1 MVIIVHI
8 CKKLVTNLIFYS
20 SKGNPLQEQVPFTC
34 NVNEVSFNP
43 RLFFVWC
50 PLYIKIIQYI
60 FYIDWTISYLIN
72 VYFYKVSTSSLWGSY

>member
-43 RLFFVWC
+43 RLFFV
-50 PLYIKIIQYI
+50 
-60 FYIDWTISYLIN
+60 
-72 VYFYKVSTSSLWGSY
+72 